1 MEKPRVLHPVL
12 VAARVA
18 FVWLAAAPL
27 AFARPAPGEDTI
39 DENALRQIQALEQQK
54 LERTPAQIKMD
65 SQLIYALHR
74 SVLRKVAPDVEPNLQ
89 IQDDGRVL
97 VDITAVFSDSSS
109 GPPSSSSA
117 RRPQPRPGE
126 RVGLLGRIEELGG
139 TVINAFPQ
147 YRAIRALLP
156 MPSLE
161 ALAGNP
167 DVIFIERAAE
177 ATTNTGSVTGEGDAT
192 HRAAAARTVSQGH
205 EYFTS
210 F

>member
-1 MEKPRVLHPVL
+1 MEQPRVLHPVL

-65 SQLIYALHR
+65 SQLVYALHR

-97 VDITAVFSDSSS
+97 VDITAVFSDDAPAGSSS
-109 GPPSSSSA
+109 GGGSPSAA
-117 RRPQPRPGE
+117 RRPQPKPGE
-126 RVGLLGRIEELGG
+126 RLGLLARLEGLGG
-139 TVINAFPQ
+139 
-147 YRAIRALLP
+147 
-156 MPSLE
+156 
-161 ALAGNP
+161 
-167 DVIFIERAAE
+167 
-177 ATTNTGSVTGEGDAT
+177 
-192 HRAAAARTVSQGH
+192 
-205 EYFTS
+205 
-210 F
+210 